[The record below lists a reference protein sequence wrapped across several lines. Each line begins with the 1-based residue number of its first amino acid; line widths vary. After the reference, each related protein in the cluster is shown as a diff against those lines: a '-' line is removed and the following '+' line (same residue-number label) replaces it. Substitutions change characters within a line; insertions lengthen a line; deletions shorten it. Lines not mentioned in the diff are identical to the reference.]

1 MTKYSN
7 EKIPLILS
15 FILCLLFAGAIIV
28 GGYLHGHMSVSAVF
42 KNF

>member
-1 MTKYSN
+1 MTKYTN
-7 EKIPLILS
+7 EKIPLVICLL
-15 FILCLLFAGAIIV
+15 LCLVFAGAIIV